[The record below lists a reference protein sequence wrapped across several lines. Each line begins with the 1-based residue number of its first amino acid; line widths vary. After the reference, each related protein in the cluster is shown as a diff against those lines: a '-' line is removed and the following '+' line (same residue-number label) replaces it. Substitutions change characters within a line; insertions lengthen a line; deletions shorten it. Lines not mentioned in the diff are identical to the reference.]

1 MIESVSVLTARSTVR
16 READVAFGFG
26 LDCPPGEAQMQDE
39 SSVVD
44 RMQERIDR
52 WDRVGDPRAVFLSC
66 YALMTRNMLDAVD
79 AGEFADAAW
88 VSHLLH
94 HFAGYYFDALDAYEA
109 GVEGAPAVWRRAHD
123 AARRTG
129 APTLSLLLLGVN
141 AHINYDLVLAVADL
155 LEPEWP
161 ALADA
166 GRRARYEDYCRVN
179 DIISQTID
187 SVQDD
192 ILEKREP
199 IMALVD
205 TLFGPVDEWL
215 ISRGIAEW
223 REDVWGHAV
232 RRVQTPDEA
241 QREALRLEVEAAA
254 MRWARLFDL

>member
-1 MIESVSVLTARSTVR
+1 
-16 READVAFGFG
+16 
-26 LDCPPGEAQMQDE
+26 
-39 SSVVD
+39 
-44 RMQERIDR
+44 
-52 WDRVGDPRAVFLSC
+52 
-66 YALMTRNMLDAVD
+66 MLDAVD

-109 GVEGAPAVWRRAHD
+109 GEEGAPAVWRRAHD
-123 AARRTG
+123 AARRSGTP
-129 APTLSLLLLGVN
+129 AISLLLLGVN

-161 ALADA
+161 SLSDEE
-166 GRRARYEDYCRVN
+166 RHARYEDFCRVN
-179 DIISQTID
+179 DTIGRTID
-187 SVQDD
+187 SVQDT

-215 ISRGIAEW
+215 VSRGITEW
-223 REDVWGHAV
+223 REEVWEHAI
-232 RRVQTPDEA
+232 RRVEITGDA
-241 QREALRLEVEAAA
+241 QREVLRQEIEASA